1 MSQAARPLQSQ
12 DFLRFAHARPVCRH
26 QSLFAKSEQ
35 ANATVQ
41 YMRNTTAKFKLGLRS
56 GNVIMRFANVITHS
70 GIVIARFG
78 NARSAIT
85 FNRNA

>member
-1 MSQAARPLQSQ
+1 
-12 DFLRFAHARPVCRH
+12 VCRH

-35 ANATVQ
+35 ANAAVQ
-41 YMRNTTAKFKLGLRS
+41 YMRNTTARFKLGLRS
-56 GNVIMRFANVITHS
+56 GYVIAHFAYVISHS
-70 GIVIARFG
+70 GIVIAHFG